1 MNARFNSIAPR
12 ILALSI
18 AALAAGQAMA
28 SAGIA
33 NGEIY
38 PTEVATSASTVT
50 RAEVKATLAQAVRT
64 GDIAAAGEFSGSVN
78 QLYPVSPQA
87 ASVISRQAVK
97 DQLAVSA
104 RAGAAFASGEFSLEP
119 NGFSR
124 GNTATVAQ
132 QGAAGQ
138 PS

>member
-38 PTEVATSASTVT
+38 PPEVAASASTVT
-50 RAEVKATLAQAVRT
+50 RAEVKASLAQAVRT
-64 GDIAAAGEFSGSVN
+64 GDIAAVGELSGKVN
-78 QLYPVSPQA
+78 DLNPVASRA
-87 ASVISRQAVK
+87 ASGISRQAVK
-97 DQLAVSA
+97 AELAESV
-104 RAGAAFASGEFSLEP
+104 RAGSVFAAGEFSLEP
-119 NGFSR
+119 NTYSH
-124 GNTATVAQ
+124 GNTATLAQ
-132 QGAAGQ
+132 QRAAGQ